1 MDRPVTS
8 PPMSLSIISSLTD
21 SDPPSPVT
29 EAPGI
34 PIGGT
39 SESNSMASSR
49 VETPISESPMGLYNR
64 KKDLVRERSNSKEEF
79 RNIPRM
85 SQTQFIQLWKTLYD
99 LFGDNPEEQQ
109 LYHSIATVGTLL
121 LEIGEV
127 GKKFYLPKQES
138 SDLGILSGAESGS
151 EIESPSQSL
160 DISSTGTT
168 PVYKNIDQSLT
179 QTEAD
184 TTNAISEVT
193 EKLSEV
199 SVDNTSIQKDNE
211 ISQNSEAVSNDS
223 GQMATDSGVSVG
235 TASLNI
241 QRGERTISSS
251 SSSKID
257 VEWSISFEQF
267 LASMLTESAI
277 VKYFE
282 QQYDVTDAVA
292 RMRNRRLLMRQ
303 TSPPVEE
310 KKH

>member
-1 MDRPVTS
+1 M
-8 PPMSLSIISSLTD
+8 
-21 SDPPSPVT
+21 
-29 EAPGI
+29 
-34 PIGGT
+34 
-39 SESNSMASSR
+39 
-49 VETPISESPMGLYNR
+49 
-64 KKDLVRERSNSKEEF
+64 
-79 RNIPRM
+79 
-85 SQTQFIQLWKTLYD
+85 YD
-99 LFGDNPEEQQ
+99 LFGDHSEEQQ

-160 DISSTGTT
+160 DISSIGTT
-168 PVYKNIDQSLT
+168 PVDKSIDQSVALT
-179 QTEAD
+179 ETETTD
-184 TTNAISEVT
+184 TVSEVT

-199 SVDNTSIQKDNE
+199 SVDDTVKQKDSE
-211 ISQNSEAVSNDS
+211 SSQNIEAASS

-235 TASLNI
+235 TSSLNI
-241 QRGERTISSS
+241 HRGERTISSS

-257 VEWSISFEQF
+257 VEWSITFEQF

-277 VKYFE
+277 VKFFE

-303 TSPPVEE
+303 TSSLPPEE
-310 KKH
+310 KKQ